1 MASVLHFINY
11 FGVFK
16 QKMASKKQI
25 WILGIWIG
33 THGLILL
40 TGPGQVRADIYR
52 YVDSEGTVHFSNVPT
67 SSKYELYI
75 REYPPRRVD
84 HGATRYDAYIGEAAE
99 QYGIPFSLI
108 KAIIRAESD
117 FDPSAVSD
125 AGACGLMQIMPE
137 TAKDLGVVDAFNPRE
152 NILAGV
158 RYFKELLTR
167 FQGSMPLA
175 LAAYNAGPSKVNAKW
190 DVPPI
195 EETEDFVNRVMG
207 YFNGY

>member
-1 MASVLHFINY
+1 MASLLQTTTH
-11 FGVFK
+11 FGVFEAE
-16 QKMASKKQI
+16 MASKKKVWVRRI
-25 WILGIWIG
+25 CIG
-33 THGLILL
+33 VHGLLLL
-40 TGPGQVRADIYR
+40 TGPMQVRADIYR

-67 SSKYELYI
+67 GSEYELYI
-75 REYPPRRVD
+75 HEYPPRRVD
-84 HGATRYDAYIGEAAE
+84 HGSTRYDAYIGEAAE
-99 QYGIPFSLI
+99 QYGVPFSLI

-117 FDPSAVSD
+117 FDPSAVSE

-167 FQGSMPLA
+167 FQGSTPLA
-175 LAAYNAGPSKVNAKW
+175 LAAYNAGPSKVHATW
-190 DVPPI
+190 DVPRI
-195 EETEDFVNRVMG
+195 EETEDFVDRVMG

>member
-1 MASVLHFINY
+1 MASLLHFIIH
-11 FGVFK
+11 FGVFE
-16 QKMASKKQI
+16 QKMASKKQS
-25 WILGIWIG
+25 WVLGIWIC
-33 THGLILL
+33 THGLLLL
-40 TGPGQVRADIYR
+40 TGPMQVRADIYR

-67 SSKYELYI
+67 GSEYELYI
-75 REYPPRRVD
+75 RELPPNRVD

-99 QYGIPFSLI
+99 QYGVPFSLI
-108 KAIIRAESD
+108 KAIIKAESD
-117 FDPSAVSD
+117 FDPAAVSD

-175 LAAYNAGPSKVNAKW
+175 LAAYNAGPSKVHANW
-190 DVPPI
+190 DVPRI
-195 EETEDFVNRVMG
+195 EETQDFVDRVMG

>member
-1 MASVLHFINY
+1 MA
-11 FGVFK
+11 GK
-16 QKMASKKQI
+16 QNI
-25 WILGIWIG
+25 WVRRLWIWA
-33 THGLILL
+33 HGLLLL
-40 TGPGQVRADIYR
+40 TGPMQVRADIYR
-52 YVDSEGTVHFSNVPT
+52 YVDSQGTVHFSNVPT
-67 SSKYELYI
+67 GSEYELYI
-75 REYPPRRVD
+75 REFPPRRVD
-84 HGATRYDAYIGEAAE
+84 HGSTRYDAYIGEAAE
-99 QYGIPFSLI
+99 QYGVPFSLI

-117 FDPSAVSD
+117 FDPSAVSE

-175 LAAYNAGPSKVNAKW
+175 LAAYNAGPSKVHATW
-190 DVPPI
+190 DVPRI
-195 EETEDFVNRVMG
+195 EETEHFVDRVME